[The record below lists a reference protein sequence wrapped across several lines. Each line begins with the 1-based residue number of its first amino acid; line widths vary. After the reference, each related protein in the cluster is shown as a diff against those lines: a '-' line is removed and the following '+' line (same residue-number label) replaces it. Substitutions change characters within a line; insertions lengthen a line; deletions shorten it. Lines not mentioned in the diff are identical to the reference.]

1 MLTVSCI
8 DICRFPFLLKR
19 PRDIRDPMNTYDGTL
34 ALQPSPETNKTPTGN
49 AVKALRASLGSR
61 IQVRPCTNQ
70 EVELLFMFGLELVD
84 LPAGMDASKLGL
96 GWVWVEAP
104 GDGDVARH
112 FEYLG
117 LGVLFWMKWRSN
129 RKPGTQVP
137 VLYTGIEES

>member
-1 MLTVSCI
+1 
-8 DICRFPFLLKR
+8 
-19 PRDIRDPMNTYDGTL
+19 MNAYDGTL
-34 ALQPSPETNKTPTGN
+34 AFITLARNKQMGKKTPTSN

-61 IQVRPCTNQ
+61 IQVCPRANQ
-70 EVELLFMFGLELVD
+70 EVELLLMFGLELVD
-84 LPAGMDASKLGL
+84 LPAGMDTSKLWL

-117 LGVLFWMKWRSN
+117 LGVSFRMKWISN
-129 RKPGTQVP
+129 RKRGIQIP